1 MANVPQGTKVSFEPI
16 APTEWYG
23 STPGGGAKAHPVQQ
37 WARFNRNDAII
48 AELAK
53 EHGGARRTAN
63 FQNYERTLTPG

>member
-1 MANVPQGTKVSFEPI
+1 M
-16 APTEWYG
+16 
-23 STPGGGAKAHPVQQ
+23 QQ
-37 WARFNRNDAII
+37 WERFNRNDAII